1 MQEQSGANGAGAAVD
16 MEEPR
21 AQRPCA
27 GAGRVEGGVQEVSK
41 AGELAQTA
49 LGLAP

>member
-1 MQEQSGANGAGAAVD
+1 MG
-16 MEEPR
+16 R
-21 AQRPCA
+21 ALQLIWKRHA
-27 GAGRVEGGVQEVSK
+27 HRGHALERGGVQEVSK